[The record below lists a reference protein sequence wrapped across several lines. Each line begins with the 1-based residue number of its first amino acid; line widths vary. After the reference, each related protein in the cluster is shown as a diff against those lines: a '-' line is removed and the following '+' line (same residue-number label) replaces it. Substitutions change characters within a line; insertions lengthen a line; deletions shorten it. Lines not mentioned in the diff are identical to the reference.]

1 MRHLPPD
8 ALCRW
13 KTMTSEIV
21 KQTETVKLIHQLM
34 TACGADPSSFDGS
47 LVIEMIQTCIKLLL
61 EGHET
66 GQIKLLNRALKEMRY
81 AYRIFNQYPK
91 AKRVSIFGSARTPK
105 DHPDYKVA
113 VEFSAEMALSE
124 WMAITGAAEGIMK
137 AGHEGALA
145 KGSFGLSIQL
155 PFESNANSVIEGDP
169 KLINFRYFFT
179 RKLMF
184 LSHAHGVA
192 AFPGGYGTQDELYE
206 CLTLMQTGKANIIPV
221 VLLEGVGGDY
231 WVNWENE
238 LQRNIVDRNFIS
250 LDDKSLYYRAPGV
263 TEGVNHILQFYKRFH
278 SYRYVRDFLV
288 IRMMSP
294 LTPEQVDQ
302 LNTRFSPTLVRE
314 GKMDLRGAFPEESDH
329 LDLPRLSFVHTKRHF
344 AVVRELIDAINE
356 F

>member
-1 MRHLPPD
+1 M
-8 ALCRW
+8 A
-13 KTMTSEIV
+13 SEIV
-21 KQTETVKLIHQLM
+21 KQTETVKMIHQLV
-34 TACGADPSSFDGS
+34 TACGADPSSYDGS
-47 LVIEMIQTCIKLLL
+47 MVTEMIQTCIKLLL
-61 EGHET
+61 EGHES

-91 AKRVSIFGSARTPK
+91 ARRVSIFGSSRTPPE
-105 DHPDYKVA
+105 HPDYQVA
-113 VEFSAEMALSE
+113 VDFSAEIALHQ

-145 KGSFGLSIQL
+145 EGSFGLSIQL

-221 VLLEGVGGDY
+221 VLLEGVGGNY
-231 WVNWENE
+231 WQIWEQE

-250 LDDKSLYYRAPGV
+250 PEDKKLYYRAADATSAV
-263 TEGVNHILQFYKRFH
+263 EHILRFYHRFH

-288 IRMMSP
+288 LRLTSP
-294 LTPEQVDQ
+294 LTNEQVDD
-302 LNTRFSPTLVRE
+302 LNTRFSQSLVRE
-314 GKMDLRGAFPEESDH
+314 GKIELRGAFPEESDH
-329 LDLPRLSFVHTKRHF
+329 LDLPRLSFIHTKRHF
-344 AVVRELIDAINE
+344 AIVRELIDAINA
-356 F
+356 FV

>member
-1 MRHLPPD
+1 MS
-8 ALCRW
+8 
-13 KTMTSEIV
+13 SEIV
-21 KQTETVKLIHQLM
+21 KQTETVKLIHQLL
-34 TACGADPSSFDGS
+34 TSCGTDPSSFDGS
-47 LVIEMIQTCIKLLL
+47 LVTEMIQTCIKLLL

-91 AKRVSIFGSARTPK
+91 AKRVSIFGSARTPEQ
-105 DHPDYKVA
+105 HPDYKVA
-113 VEFSAEMALSE
+113 IDFSAEMAQHE

-145 KGSFGLSIQL
+145 EGSFGLSIQL
-155 PFESNANSVIEGDP
+155 PFETSANSVIEGDP

-206 CLTLMQTGKANIIPV
+206 CLTLMQTGKANIIPL

-231 WVNWENE
+231 WITWENE

-250 LDDKSLYYRAPGV
+250 LDNKKLYYRSPDV
-263 TEGVNHILQFYKRFH
+263 TSAVQHILQFYRRFH
-278 SYRYVRDFLV
+278 SYRYVRDYLV
-288 IRMMSP
+288 IRLISP
-294 LTPEQVDQ
+294 LTTEQVDE
-302 LNTRFSPTLVRE
+302 LNTQFAPHFSTRRENGAQRRISRRVRSLRPSPTI
-314 GKMDLRGAFPEESDH
+314 FHPYQT
-329 LDLPRLSFVHTKRHF
+329 PFRH
-344 AVVRELIDAINE
+344 RTRTHRRH
-356 F
+356 